1 MHFPQSPCDP
11 SSSQVAAIAAHTA
24 AYALASA
31 SSTQNCPHVSASA
44 SSFILSNTSKP
55 AHLPI
60 KTINITFANPRRRA
74 QQNTQHTSF
83 FSLPI
88 PFRVRIKIA
97 GTDFEFRNA
106 LSHSRCHQSDR
117 VLWVCRAKHV
127 APRRWGRTRCAPNR
141 LPLPRF
147 PEVYG
152 IGWCEIAPAHSHS
165 LTTHQSS
172 TSVSNGYLLI
182 VSVLRSVTMPKAA
195 KGRSGKAEKKGRA
208 KKGKWCLPGSKCSK
222 VHKD

>member
-1 MHFPQSPCDP
+1 
-11 SSSQVAAIAAHTA
+11 
-24 AYALASA
+24 
-31 SSTQNCPHVSASA
+31 VSASA
-44 SSFILSNTSKP
+44 SSLILSNTSKP

-60 KTINITFANPRRRA
+60 KTINITFANPKRRA
-74 QQNTQHTSF
+74 QQNTTHIL

-97 GTDFEFRNA
+97 GTHFEFRNA

-127 APRRWGRTRCAPNR
+127 APRRWGRTRCAPDR
-141 LPLPRF
+141 LPLPTQ
-147 PEVYG
+147 
-152 IGWCEIAPAHSHS
+152 HS

-208 KKGKWCLPGSKCSK
+208 KKGKWCLSGPNCFQ
-222 VHKD
+222 VHKN